1 MEGGNKPLDLI
12 LPIPVQ
18 TRDKI
23 QNYVVAHKMTEKYSY
38 GDWVF
43 NGNVTLFGLTP
54 KNRGT
59 KEAQLCFG
67 KNDTIRGFKLC
78 LKVQFK
84 DDDKHEAHFVM
95 AHENSRTIVG
105 SIHGVTFVFHPYPFQ
120 ESRLRRLLETNL
132 IFNLTSF
139 IGVHIRE
146 CMFFID

>member
-23 QNYVVAHKMTEKYSY
+23 QNYVVTHRMTEKYTY
-38 GDWVF
+38 GDWVLD
-43 NGNVTLFGLTP
+43 GNVTLFGLTP

-67 KNDTIRGFKLC
+67 KNDTKLC
-78 LKVQFK
+78 LKVQFE
-84 DDDKHEAHFVM
+84 DDDKHEASCVI
-95 AHENSRTIVG
+95 AHENSRTMVG
-105 SIHGVTFVFHPYPFQ
+105 SIHGFTFVFHPYPFQ

-132 IFNLTSF
+132 VANLTSF